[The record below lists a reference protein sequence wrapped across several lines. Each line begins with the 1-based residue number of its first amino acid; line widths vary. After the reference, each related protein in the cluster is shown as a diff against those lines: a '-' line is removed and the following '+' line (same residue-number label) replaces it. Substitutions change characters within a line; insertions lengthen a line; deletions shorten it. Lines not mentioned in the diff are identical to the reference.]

1 MNDMNNFWG
10 MDSAIGWVIGILFLV
25 LIVGLLVRVS
35 NRNKNSKHKY
45 NSPLDILKTRYAKG
59 EISKDE
65 YDEKRRHIS

>member
-1 MNDMNNFWG
+1 MNNLSDFLG
-10 MDSAIGWVIGILFLV
+10 IDSGFGWIIFVLV
-25 LIVGLLVRVS
+25 LLLFVGLIARLMSR
-35 NRNKNSKHKY
+35 NSKRRKF